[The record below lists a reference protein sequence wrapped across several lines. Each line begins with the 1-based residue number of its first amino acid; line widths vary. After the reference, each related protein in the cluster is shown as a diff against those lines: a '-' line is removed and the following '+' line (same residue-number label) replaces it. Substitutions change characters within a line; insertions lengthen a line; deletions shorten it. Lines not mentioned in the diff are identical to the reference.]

1 MSEYFDNKDL
11 FLEPKTT
18 QYGSHMVMTNV
29 NKNTKHKYINIDT
42 RFRDDYSHG
51 QSANYIITLPQRIN
65 EAKNMTITN
74 MEIPN
79 SIFNISSSVGNNS
92 FTVTN
97 NSSLVAHTI
106 ILPDSQ
112 YGNLASIQSAI
123 NLQLHAFD
131 VSFSVSIN
139 SANKLYFSLASPSA
153 ASNYKLQFA
162 VDSSGNF
169 DKNLIRSKLGW
180 LLGFRNST
188 YTLTTAAAVTAE
200 ALSDLN
206 GPRYLYLAID
216 EFAKGNQYSFIS
228 PLHSSLINKNIIARI
243 SMDNINYPFGKII
256 VASSSGSGNL
266 VSDTRSYTGKID
278 LQKLNIQLLNEYGN
292 PVNLNGLDFS
302 FCIRLDHE

>member
-29 NKNTKHKYINIDT
+29 TKSTKRKYINIDT

-51 QSANYIITLPQRIN
+51 QLANYIITLPQRIN
-65 EAKNMTITN
+65 EAKTMTITN

-79 SIFNISSSVGNNS
+79 SIFNISSSLGNNS

-97 NSSLVAHTI
+97 NSNLVAHTI
-106 ILPDSQ
+106 TLPDSQ
-112 YGNLASIQSAI
+112 YGDLASIQSVI
-123 NLQLHAFD
+123 NTQLHAFD

-139 SANKLYFSLASPSA
+139 SANKLSFSLASPSA

-169 DKNLIRSKLGW
+169 DKYLIRSKLGW
-180 LLGFRNST
+180 LLGFRNSK
-188 YTLTTAAAVTAE
+188 YTLTTNVVAE

-206 GPRYLYLAID
+206 GSRYLYLAID

-256 VASSSGSGNL
+256 VASCNGSGNL